1 MNQKN
6 ISLNNRNHLNYIE
19 NIFQKKNMK
28 IIVTIISYLDFDE
41 IINLRLSNKLL
52 NSILKNK
59 KIIKHYSKLGCINS
73 KTRLLFLQSN
83 ININKLLST
92 VKNELIQ
99 YKIDKNPY
107 ESILHLSENE
117 KEKNKRLKQ
126 FCEEIERDIT
136 RTFYTKKFLEGNGNE
151 QLKNILTAMAFIRP
165 EIGYCQGMNFIV
177 GALINFIDSEKISFW
192 IFLSFIDDLELNL
205 LFLKNMPDYSIRI
218 YQLNYY
224 IKKYFPELDNHLK
237 KVQIHPDLFFS
248 KWILTIFSSYLPFN
262 ILYKV
267 WDVFII
273 DKWKAIFKFSLIFLY
288 LMQKDL
294 LKMDL
299 NSFSKYLRTKKQQV
313 DDVDFKDII
322 KHYNNFK
329 VTNKKLFEL
338 REDFFI
344 DQVLEKLNDPNYRW
358 ETDQNECINSYRRDV
373 KISEDEINK
382 KTSFIQNKIEK
393 LNKEYEL
400 AEKAYENELN
410 IVNKIK
416 LKIEVLIE
424 MKNGYEN
431 VLGNVCKNHNFIQ
444 KSYNIEKKMDFSEEN
459 NSNSQGENKNNLTPK
474 IKKGN
479 KILNMIKGF
488 KKEKTEEEKIEKK
501 LNRTNKDLESLNKQL
516 MENYKLLDKKK
527 YHAEKINKER
537 NKFKK
542 ELSNYLEEC
551 EKEKKLLLKNLSKKL
566 KLSIKFVS
574 TNQY

>member
-1 MNQKN
+1 MNQKTAL
-6 ISLNNRNHLNYIE
+6 IKKRNSQNYLE
-19 NIFQKKNMK
+19 EIFQLKNIKMFLS
-28 IIVTIISYLDFDE
+28 IISYLEFDE
-41 IINLRLSNKLL
+41 FLNLKYTNKYFNTL
-52 NSILKNK
+52 LKNK
-59 KIIKHYSKLGCINS
+59 KIIKHYSELGCITS

-83 ININKLLST
+83 IDINKLLST
-92 VKNELIQ
+92 VVKNELNQ
-99 YKIDKNPY
+99 YKITKEPY
-107 ESILHLSENE
+107 NSILKLSLQS
-117 KEKNKRLKQ
+117 KEKNKILKQ

-136 RTFYTKKFLEGNGNE
+136 RTFYTEKFAKGNGNE

-224 IKKYFPELDNHLK
+224 IKKYFPELSNHLK
-237 KVQIHPDLFFS
+237 KTQINPDLFFS
-248 KWILTIFSSYLPFN
+248 KWILTIFSSYLPFH

-273 DKWKAIFKFSLIFLY
+273 DKWKAIFKFSLILLFL
-288 LMQKDL
+288 MKKDL

-299 NSFSKYLRTKKQQV
+299 NSFSKYFRTNIKKF
-313 DDVDFKDII
+313 DNMNFKDII
-322 KHYNNFK
+322 KYYKNYK

-338 REDFFI
+338 RENFFI
-344 DQVLEKLNDPNYRW
+344 DQVLEKLKDPNYKW
-358 ETDQNECINSYRRDV
+358 ETDQNEFINSYRRDV
-373 KISEDEINK
+373 EITEDEINK
-382 KTSFIQNKIEK
+382 KISLIQNKIEK
-393 LNKEYEL
+393 INKDYEL
-400 AEKAYENELN
+400 AEKAYEAELN
-410 IVNKIK
+410 IVNNIK

-431 VLGNVCKNHNFIQ
+431 VLGHVCIRNINQQ
-444 KSYNIEKKMDFSEEN
+444 KSYNQEFQYDFSKVEN
-459 NSNSQGENKNNLTPK
+459 DNQIINKILTPK
-474 IKKGN
+474 LNKGN
-479 KILNMIKGF
+479 KIFNIIKGF

-501 LNRTNKDLESLNKQL
+501 LKRTNKDLDNLNKQL

-527 YHAEKINKER
+527 YHLEKINKER
-537 NKFKK
+537 NNYKN
-542 ELSNYLEEC
+542 ELANFLEQS

-566 KLSIKFVS
+566 KLSVKFVS

>member
-424 MKNGYEN
+424 MK
-431 VLGNVCKNHNFIQ
+431 K
-444 KSYNIEKKMDFSEEN
+444 
-459 NSNSQGENKNNLTPK
+459 
-474 IKKGN
+474 
-479 KILNMIKGF
+479 
-488 KKEKTEEEKIEKK
+488 
-501 LNRTNKDLESLNKQL
+501 
-516 MENYKLLDKKK
+516 
-527 YHAEKINKER
+527 
-537 NKFKK
+537 
-542 ELSNYLEEC
+542 
-551 EKEKKLLLKNLSKKL
+551 
-566 KLSIKFVS
+566 
-574 TNQY
+574 

>member
-1 MNQKN
+1 
-6 ISLNNRNHLNYIE
+6 
-19 NIFQKKNMK
+19 
-28 IIVTIISYLDFDE
+28 
-41 IINLRLSNKLL
+41 
-52 NSILKNK
+52 
-59 KIIKHYSKLGCINS
+59 
-73 KTRLLFLQSN
+73 
-83 ININKLLST
+83 
-92 VKNELIQ
+92 
-99 YKIDKNPY
+99 
-107 ESILHLSENE
+107 
-117 KEKNKRLKQ
+117 
-126 FCEEIERDIT
+126 
-136 RTFYTKKFLEGNGNE
+136 
-151 QLKNILTAMAFIRP
+151 MAFIRP

-224 IKKYFPELDNHLK
+224 IKKYFPELSNHLK
-237 KVQIHPDLFFS
+237 KTQINPDLFFS
-248 KWILTIFSSYLPFN
+248 KWILTIFSSYLPFH

-273 DKWKAIFKFSLIFLY
+273 DKWKAIFKFSLIFLF

-299 NSFSKYLRTKKQQV
+299 NSFSKYFRSNTKKF
-313 DDVDFKDII
+313 DNMNFKDII
-322 KHYNNFK
+322 KHYNNYK

-338 REDFFI
+338 REKKKFDNMNFKDIIKHYNNYKVTNKKLFELRENFFI
-344 DQVLEKLNDPNYRW
+344 DKVLEKLKDPNYQW
-358 ETDQNECINSYRRDV
+358 DTDQNEFINSYRRDV
-373 KISEDEINK
+373 EITEDEINK
-382 KTSFIQNKIEK
+382 KISLIQNKIEK
-393 LNKEYEL
+393 INKDYEL
-400 AEKAYENELN
+400 AEKAYEAELN
-410 IVNKIK
+410 IVNNIK